1 MKSVIKAER
10 LSIVPVGGDSREV
23 RATDTLPVICW
34 NKPHCRA
41 GRKTRIARTR
51 DLTKVVIP
59 VREYVQKLQAKVTEL
74 NQLVE
79 INF

>member
-34 NKPHCRA
+34 TN
-41 GRKTRIARTR
+41 RTAEQVEKLASR
-51 DLTKVVIP
+51 ELVI
-59 VREYVQKLQAKVTEL
+59 
-74 NQLVE
+74 
-79 INF
+79 